1 MKYRNF
7 INSLI
12 KSTAIFLVTVL
23 VNGILL
29 PPSIILAEN
38 TEIVSYEITD
48 EDSEDEYKEDEYD
61 EYNEDEYDNDEFE
74 EELQVDSII
83 KEKGTKQEK
92 MLVAHYKFEENLIDS
107 SNNKNNGNIAHGEIT
122 YENGKNGIA
131 AKFDGESYIEVRDN
145 DSLNLDEAFT
155 ISVWVN
161 KVEDEDYGYSPIIA
175 KGIGSDELSPPYSLY
190 HDGTLVYPFLD
201 LHNIDEWDS
210 LYIEDNGEERYNQWY
225 LVTVTFDSKTKKVD
239 FYIDGAFIGYRSW
252 KYGSLYNTDQ
262 SLYIGFGEFSGEQE
276 FYIGLMDDL
285 RIYNYALTDKEI
297 KDIYKDVTAEDKVY
311 TSISITPNK
320 MAIIKKDGS
329 FNVNVTGVLKD
340 GKKENITKLASYKS
354 SDTKIVT
361 VSKEGKII
369 ALKKGKANVTV
380 SYGKLK
386 KVLNITV
393 K

>member
-1 MKYRNF
+1 MKYKNIIPNF
-7 INSLI
+7 VFTMVVLI
-12 KSTAIFLVTVL
+12 VTGL
-23 VNGILL
+23 ISSMLL
-29 PPSIILAEN
+29 SPVRILAEN
-38 TEIVSYEITD
+38 TEIDSYEITD
-48 EDSEDEYKEDEYD
+48 EYLEDT
-61 EYNEDEYDNDEFE
+61 NNDEG
-74 EELQVDSII
+74 LQVDSII
-83 KEKGTKQEK
+83 KQDSAERKR

-122 YENGKNGIA
+122 YENGKKGMA
-131 AKFDGESYIEVRDN
+131 GKFDGESYIEVADN

-161 KVEDEDYGYSPIIA
+161 RFEDEDYGYSPIIA
-175 KGIGSDELSPPYSLY
+175 KGIGSDELSPPYILY

-210 LYIEDNGEERYNQWY
+210 LYIEDNSEERYNQWY
-225 LVTVTFDSKTKKVD
+225 LVTVTFDSKTKKAD

-262 SLYIGFGEFSGEQE
+262 SLYIGFGEISREQE

-320 MAIIKKDGS
+320 MAIIMKNGS
-329 FNVNVTGVLKD
+329 FNVNVSGELKD
-340 GKKENITKLASYKS
+340 GKKENITKMASYKS
-354 SDTKIVT
+354 SDSTIVT
-361 VSKEGKII
+361 VNKEGKIV
-369 ALKKGKANVTV
+369 ALENGKATVTV

-386 KVLNITV
+386 KVLNVIV